1 MHSHIRFGSTNRSSI
16 TGIVYNNEMND
27 FAIPQENITAI
38 PIPPMNSVRSGKR
51 PTSSMSPMI
60 LTDRYGDVKMV
71 VGGVGGKRIIPA
83 VAQVSFNF

>member
-1 MHSHIRFGSTNRSSI
+1 
-16 TGIVYNNEMND
+16 MND
-27 FAIPQENITAI
+27 FTIPQTMMKSNASTMSNI

-60 LTDRYGDVKMV
+60 LTDRHGDVKMV

-83 VAQVSFNF
+83 VAQVCDCFNFVFF

>member
-1 MHSHIRFGSTNRSSI
+1 MMKSNASTMSN
-16 TGIVYNNEMND
+16 
-27 FAIPQENITAI
+27 I

-60 LTDRYGDVKMV
+60 LTDRHGDVKMV

-83 VAQVSFNF
+83 VAQVCDCFNFVFFWEKNIF